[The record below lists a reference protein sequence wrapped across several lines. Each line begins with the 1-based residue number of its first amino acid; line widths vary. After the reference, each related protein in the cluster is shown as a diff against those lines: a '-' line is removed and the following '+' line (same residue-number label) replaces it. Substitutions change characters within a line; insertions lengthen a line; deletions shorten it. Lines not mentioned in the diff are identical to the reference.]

1 MSTRI
6 LLASLMA
13 LSLAA
18 QQAPPPGPPRGAGP
32 MGRPAQAGER
42 LAFLAHHLKLSEAQ
56 KAQVKEIHQKH
67 QGVIQP
73 KQKAAME
80 ARETFRKAAQDT
92 AASPE
97 QLRKLH
103 QAVADRQFDL
113 MMERRAVKLEVRAV
127 LTPEQRAEADRMQ
140 ALGEEH
146 RQFRMER
153 MRKAMERRQGRPG
166 MGPGGRGAGPG
177 GLEADSD

>member
-6 LLASLMA
+6 LLASLVA

-18 QQAPPPGPPRGAGP
+18 QQAPPPRPAGP
-32 MGRPAQAGER
+32 MGRMAQAGER

-56 KAQVKEIHQKH
+56 RTQIKEIHQKH
-67 QGVIQP
+67 QGAIQP

-80 ARETFRKAAQDT
+80 ARESFRKATQDLST
-92 AASPE
+92 SPD

-113 MMERRAVKLEVRAV
+113 MMERRSVKLETRAI
-127 LTPEQRAEADRMQ
+127 LTPDQRAEADRMQ

-146 RQFRMER
+146 RQFRAER
-153 MRKAMERRQGRPG
+153 MRKAMERRQGPPG

-177 GLEADSD
+177 GLEMDPD